1 MSLQVWLP
9 LDGDLKNQGLTDVEV
24 TNHSATIDNNGK
36 IGKCYNFNG
45 SSYIDTG
52 YKESIGTGD
61 FSISAWIYITQT
73 SGKTYQCI
81 IGNKSTGAVSVGFAI
96 YWNQNQKKFLWSTAD
111 GSAATEIWST
121 DTFDTIIYNSWHHI
135 VMCRN
140 NNDSRKGYFYLD
152 GVRKEIASIPAIRNI
167 TSTTSIKIG
176 SVTPS
181 AAAYYFTGKI
191 NDVRIY
197 DHCLSI
203 KEVKELAK
211 GLVLHYKLN
220 KPMPNLLSKYVSPGQ
235 ANPGV
240 TTTAGRTNYLGN
252 YSIQIP
258 AAENADTYFRLFLT
272 KQLIQNNKYT
282 FSCYVSGLKEGTYY
296 NFPFFAQG
304 NTGMGV
310 IHLDHNGL
318 NTVTFTMN
326 SSAQN
331 AITDPEGKT
340 VYIMFMDDSGRSIAS
355 GQQPFQ
361 ITQMKLEKGDKV
373 TEWIPN
379 ESDPLYSALG
389 YDSNI
394 ESDCSGYKRDG
405 IITGTIIGNTDTP
418 RYRTSSN
425 ITNNS
430 SYIKTDNLI
439 TTGFENSYSFSWWAK
454 VPNYNNMHWGFANG
468 IRLNGMYTGK
478 LWNTGDSSNNPI
490 YQPGTTT
497 QITVPSANI
506 WHHFVMTGDGISCK
520 LYVDGKH
527 YGTAK
532 TYKKISGTT
541 LIINGWDTGTSYS
554 GQMYISDFRIY
565 CTALSAD
572 DIKALYEDS
581 ASIDK
586 NGNFHAYE
594 YIEDDNII
602 NVNINKQGIF
612 TVPEEIM
619 ENSLK
624 EPSIDDENIYAKGE
638 FYED

>member
-9 LDGDLKNQGLTDVEV
+9 LDGDLRNQGLTDIIV
-24 TNHSATIDNNGK
+24 TNNGATIDNNGK

-152 GVRKEIASIPAIRNI
+152 GVRKEIASIPTIRNI

-191 NDVRIY
+191 NDIRIY
-197 DHCLSI
+197 DHALSA
-203 KEVKELAK
+203 KEVKELSK
-211 GLVLHYKLN
+211 GLILHY
-220 KPMPNLLSKYVSPGQ
+220 PMNGFQFCENILTNSSGYQGTTNWGGLTSVGEENGYKYLIAKRTDTTSTSRTFCTHTAITSLVSSWQPGDKFTISGWYKVPSSETQ
-235 ANPGV
+235 QTG
-240 TTTAGRTNYLGN
+240 GN
-252 YSIQIP
+252 MFIRWAQSS
-258 AAENADTYFRLFLT
+258 ASNGDADTGFTTSTTVKDIWIRFENT
-272 KQLIQNNKYT
+272 YT
-282 FSCYVSGLKEGTYY
+282 VPPNFASGKAA
-296 NFPFFAQG
+296 NFYLSAFA
-304 NTGMGV
+304 
-310 IHLDHNGL
+310 
-318 NTVTFTMN
+318 
-326 SSAQN
+326 AQKV
-331 AITDPEGKT
+331 AT
-340 VYIMFMDDSGRSIAS
+340 VYWKEI
-355 GQQPFQ
+355 
-361 ITQMKLEKGDKV
+361 KLEKGDKA
-373 TEWIPN
+373 TPWCPAKT
-379 ESDPLYSALG
+379 DTLYSALG

-506 WHHFVMTGDGISCK
+506 WHHFVMTGDGTSCK

-554 GQMYISDFRIY
+554 GQINISDFRIY

-572 DIKALYEDS
+572 DIKALYED
-581 ASIDK
+581 AGYVDK

-594 YIEDDNII
+594 F
-602 NVNINKQGIF
+602 V
-612 TVPEEIM
+612 EE
-619 ENSLK
+619 
-624 EPSIDDENIYAKGE
+624 
-638 FYED
+638 